1 MSDTKT
7 FLLEIVSPERKVFGG
22 NVEFA
27 VFPGSEG
34 EFGVLPNHAAMLSA
48 LAPGQ
53 IKIERDK
60 KPDYFAASGG
70 FLEVRSNKVTVIVET
85 CEPAAEIDLERAVRA
100 KEAAAKELLD
110 KKDTLEISKARETLK
125 KAEARIKVA
134 AHAAGPDPAKH

>member
-60 KPDYFAASGG
+60 KPDYFAASG
-70 FLEVRSNKVTVIVET
+70 
-85 CEPAAEIDLERAVRA
+85 
-100 KEAAAKELLD
+100 
-110 KKDTLEISKARETLK
+110 
-125 KAEARIKVA
+125 
-134 AHAAGPDPAKH
+134 

>member
-53 IKIERDK
+53 IKVVRDK

-85 CEPAAEIDLERAVRA
+85 CEPAAEIDVERAKRA
-100 KEAAAKELLD
+100 KESAAKELVD
-110 KKDTLEISKARETLK
+110 KKEKSEIELARQNLK

-134 AHAAGPDPAKH
+134 AFAAAPDPAKH